1 MVAERA
7 AGQAR
12 PRDRMA
18 GEVLRRPSGVR
29 PPDERN
35 PPAGA
40 ARYTRAVT
48 RTYIAVVVVEVLV
61 LAALWF
67 LSQHFAA

>member
-1 MVAERA
+1 MRA
-7 AGQAR
+7 LYGGACGRASEPTR
-12 PRDRMA
+12 PDGRT
-18 GEVLRRPSGVR
+18 SGAR

-40 ARYTRAVT
+40 ARYTRPVT

-61 LAALWF
+61 LAALWL
-67 LSQHFAA
+67 LSQYFAP